1 MSLSSNQ
8 ADSLLQRGFSRRDLG
23 RIASLLTAGAALP
36 FYNEF
41 AMAQDAQQRTL
52 RGTGAARHAND
63 PDAVRISSNEN
74 PLGPCKEGLEAIA
87 KVAPFGGRYSPF
99 GEQGDFTG
107 TIAEMEG
114 VKETYV
120 AAFAGSSDPLHRA
133 SCAFTSPT
141 RSWTMANPGYGGGA
155 PKFIGSKT
163 TQVAL
168 RADFTHD
175 AKAMIEADPNAG
187 VYYVCN
193 PNNPS
198 GTVTP
203 RADIEYLLANKK
215 KDAVV
220 VIDEAYIHFSDTAK
234 PCSDLVAADKDVIVL
249 RTFSKVYGMAGL
261 RAGFAMGRP
270 DLLEKL
276 RPFGVGFMPITGL
289 ACATASMKVKN
300 LVAERK
306 AINKG
311 IRENTFAFLEKKGV
325 KYIPSETNFFMMEV
339 NRPGREFAAAMAAEK
354 VFIGRVWDAWPTK
367 VRVTVGTQAEM
378 DKFKAAFDKISAMK
392 TASAAG

>member
-1 MSLSSNQ
+1 MSFSSQQ
-8 ADSLLQRGFSRRDLG
+8 ADSLRKRGFSRRDLG

-52 RGTGAARHAND
+52 RGMGGARRTMD
-63 PDAVRISSNEN
+63 PDSVRISSNEN
-74 PLGPCKEGLEAIA
+74 PLGPCQEGLEAIA
-87 KVAPFGGRYSPF
+87 KIAPHGGRYSPF
-99 GEQGDFTG
+99 GEQQEFVS
-107 TIAEMEG
+107 TIAKMEN
-114 VKETYV
+114 VKESYV
-120 AAFAGSSDPLHRA
+120 AAFAGSSDPLHRSA
-133 SCAFTSPT
+133 CAFTSPT
-141 RSWTMANPGYGGGA
+141 RSWTMADPGYGGGA
-155 PKFIGSKT
+155 PQFIGSAT
-163 TQVAL
+163 RRVPL

-175 AKAMIEADPNAG
+175 VKAMIETDPNAG

-220 VIDEAYIHFSDTAK
+220 VVDEAYIHFSDTAQ
-234 PCSDLVAADKDVIVL
+234 PCSDLVAADKDIIVL

-270 DLLEKL
+270 DLLDKL
-276 RPFGVGFMPITGL
+276 RPYGVGFLPITGL
-289 ACATASMKVKN
+289 ACATASMKVKS

-306 AINKG
+306 GINKR

-325 KYIPSETNFFMMEV
+325 QYVPSETNFFMMEV
-339 NRPGREFAAAMAAEK
+339 HKPGQEFAQAMAAEK
-354 VFIGRVWDAWPTK
+354 IFIGRVWAAWPTK

-378 DKFKAAFDKISAMK
+378 DKFMAAYDKITAGKS
-392 TASAAG
+392 ASAAG